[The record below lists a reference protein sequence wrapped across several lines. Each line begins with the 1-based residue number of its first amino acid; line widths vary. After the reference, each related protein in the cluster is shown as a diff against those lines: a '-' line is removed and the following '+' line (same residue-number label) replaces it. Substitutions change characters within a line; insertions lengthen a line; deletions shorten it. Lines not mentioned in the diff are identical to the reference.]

1 MTFRS
6 IYFDCDSTL
15 SAIEGIDEL
24 GRFAS
29 EDVQKELV
37 KLTKLAMDGKLPLE
51 EAYPKRLELLQP
63 SEAQVGSLSESYIG
77 ALVPEVSEVIVALT
91 HLGKQIGI
99 VSAGVMQGVLPLAR
113 HLGIPEENVHAVTLQ
128 FDADGKYQDFD
139 RSCPLWKN
147 GGKRN
152 LLAAIPE
159 QHKPACLVGDGVTDL
174 EAAEVVDLFVGF
186 GGVERREAVEAASE
200 QYLTGPGLG
209 PLLELVLDEDE
220 KAQLRELPP
229 FAPLLSPAND

>member
-37 KLTKLAMDGKLPLE
+37 MLTKLAMDGKLPLE

-91 HLGKQIGI
+91 HLGKDLAPRRDHRRLSYGAQVSVRIIG
-99 VSAGVMQGVLPLAR
+99 P
-113 HLGIPEENVHAVTLQ
+113 
-128 FDADGKYQDFD
+128 K
-139 RSCPLWKN
+139 
-147 GGKRN
+147 
-152 LLAAIPE
+152 
-159 QHKPACLVGDGVTDL
+159 LVGGH
-174 EAAEVVDLFVGF
+174 
-186 GGVERREAVEAASE
+186 VEYRVFKCTGHAHGSVCHGMIMPRFARIRRE
-200 QYLTGPGLG
+200 PGGRVDQELCT
-209 PLLELVLDEDE
+209 LLNQHADIFWKCEIVTNR
-220 KAQLRELPP
+220 QR
-229 FAPLLSPAND
+229 